1 MVVESIKLNNYRNI
15 ESVKVDFS
23 PGVNIFYGDNAQGKT
38 NLLESIYLC
47 GTSRSHRGSKDR
59 ELIRFGEEEAHIRL
73 HYHKELLSHR
83 LDVHLKK
90 RKSKGIAV
98 DGVPLRKSGDLL
110 GYMHI
115 VFFSPEDL
123 SMIKDGPSGR
133 RKFLDMEMS
142 QLDKVYLTHLSRYY
156 KILSERNNLLKQI
169 FRFPALRDTL
179 DGWDAQLLESGSIII
194 KKRESFVR
202 ELDKMMRQI
211 HGQLTGQKEEIEIIY
226 EKNTGDDDF
235 TYLLYMRREKDIAN
249 GTPSVAP
256 HRDDL
261 QFLSNGID
269 LRKFG
274 SQGQQRTAALSLKL
288 SEIRMIEK
296 AVGDKPVLLLDDVL
310 SELDGHRQAWLL
322 ESIKDIQTMIS
333 CTGLEDLVSS
343 RINMDRVFHVVQGNV
358 KI

>member
-1 MVVESIKLNNYRNI
+1 MVVVSLELKHYRNF
-15 ESVKVDFS
+15 ESSKVEFS

-59 ELIRFGEEEAHIRL
+59 ELIQFGEEEAHIRL
-73 HYHKELLSHR
+73 HFSKDLLSHR

-98 DGVPLRKSGDLL
+98 DGVPLRRSGDLL

-115 VFFSPEDL
+115 IFFSPEDL
-123 SMIKDGPSGR
+123 SIIKDGPSGR

-142 QLDKVYLTHLSRYY
+142 QLDKVYLTHLVRYH

-169 FRFPALRDTL
+169 SRFPALLDTL
-179 DGWDAQLLESGSIII
+179 DGWDAQLLESGRVIIG
-194 KKRESFVR
+194 KRAAFVE
-202 ELDKMMRQI
+202 ELDGMMRQI
-211 HGQLTGQKEEIEIIY
+211 HGQLTGQKEEIKIIY
-226 EKNTGDDDF
+226 ENNTTAEDF
-235 TYLLYMRREKDIAN
+235 SRLLYEQRQKDINN
-249 GTPSVAP
+249 GTTSVGP

-261 QFLSNGID
+261 QFQSNGMD
-269 LRKFG
+269 LRRFG

-288 SEIRMIEK
+288 SEIRMVEK
-296 AVGDKPVLLLDDVL
+296 ETGDKPILLLDDVL

-322 ESIKDIQTMIS
+322 ESIRDIQTMIS

-343 RINMDRVFHVVQGNV
+343 RIDIDQVFHVVNGNV

>member
-1 MVVESIKLNNYRNI
+1 MYVESIELNNYRNI
-15 ESVKVDFS
+15 ESARVDFS

-73 HYHKELLSHR
+73 NFRKNDLTHR

-98 DGVPLRKSGDLL
+98 DSVPLKRSGDLL

-123 SMIKDGPSGR
+123 SIIKEGPSGR
-133 RKFLDMEMS
+133 RRFLDMEMS
-142 QLDKVYLTHLSRYY
+142 QLDKVYLTHLARYN

-169 FRFPALRDTL
+169 FRFPALKDTL
-179 DGWDAQLLESGSIII
+179 DGWDSQLVESGRIII
-194 KKRESFVR
+194 GKREAFVR
-202 ELDKMMRQI
+202 ELDQMMREI
-211 HGQLTGQKEEIEIIY
+211 HGRLTGQKESVHIIY
-226 EKNTGDDDF
+226 EKNTGAED
-235 TYLLYMRREKDIAN
+235 LEHMIRERRERDIAT
-249 GTPSVAP
+249 GTTSAGP

-261 QFLSNGID
+261 VFLSNDID
-269 LRKFG
+269 LRRFG

-288 SEIRMIEK
+288 SEIRMIEEET
-296 AVGDKPVLLLDDVL
+296 GDKPVLILDDVL

-322 ESIKDIQTMIS
+322 ESIRDIQTMIS

-343 RINMDRVFHVVQGNV
+343 RINMDKVFHVVNGNV